1 MTPCL
6 ISVIESKTLLQ
17 SNDHNFMKEEGTN
30 GLVVA
35 NRMA

>member
-17 SNDHNFMKEEGTN
+17 SNDHNFMKEGTN